1 MVKTFSFAKNRRVA
15 KQLGEDLLTHG
26 NYACPGCTA
35 ELALRFALKILGKK
49 TVVHTTSSCGTL
61 MACGMGDEHQTKC
74 SASRGLMNDVPAIM
88 TGAKR
93 YYERIG
99 KEATVMAF
107 LGDGATADVGFQAL
121 SGAAERGENLLHI
134 CYDNEGYMNTG
145 IQRSATTPHLSWTNT
160 SPVGSSRRGKKERAK
175 NMPLIMAFHGVPYVA
190 TASPAHLEDFAAK
203 LNKAQAIKHGMAYI
217 HLLIPCVTGWRA
229 PSDMGIELAK
239 RAVQTNYF
247 PLWEAED
254 GRFQFTVTPKK
265 IKPISD
271 FIEMIG
277 RFKHMSDNE
286 IEDFQQYVNDRY
298 KTIEYFTKANFNLTP

>member
-1 MVKTFSFAKNRRVA
+1 MVKTFSFAKNRRIA
-15 KQLGEDLLTHG
+15 DQLGEDLLSHG
-26 NYACPGCTA
+26 TYACPGCTA

-49 TVVHTTSSCGTL
+49 AVVHTTSSCGTL
-61 MACGMGDEHQTKC
+61 MACGMGDEHQTEC

-88 TGAKR
+88 TGVKR

-121 SGAAERGENLLHI
+121 SGAAERGENLLYL

-160 SPVGSSRRGKKERAK
+160 SPVGSARRGKKEIPK
-175 NMPLIMAFHGVPYVA
+175 NMPLIMAFHGIPYVA

-203 LNKAQAIKHGMAYI
+203 LKKAQSIKHGMAYI
-217 HLLIPCVTGWRA
+217 HVLIPCVTGWRA
-229 PSDMGIELAK
+229 PSNMGIELAK
-239 RAVQTNYF
+239 KAVQTNYF

-254 GRFQFTVTPKK
+254 GQFRFTVNTKK
-265 IKPISD
+265 PRPIDD
-271 FIEMIG
+271 FLEMTG
-277 RFKHMSDNE
+277 RFKHMSRDDTE
-286 IEDFQQYVNDRY
+286 IFQQYVNDRY
-298 KTIEYFTKANFNLTP
+298 RTIEYLTEADFSMKP